1 METSSRQHK
10 DPDWLF
16 KDKIDESQFCEELL
30 QEEPM
35 ICIHDRFFTVD
46 GRVTDLGKLRN
57 RIHKKISP
65 YIRFSL
71 SRKTSALLDALR
83 DQSYSEP
90 LEVCEDRIHV
100 ANGTLFLDGR
110 FESDKEFCLNRLP
123 VSYNPEAPKPER
135 WLRFVEELLYLEDI
149 PTLQEYMGYCL
160 IPVTRAQQMLLLVG
174 KGGEGKSRIG
184 VVLSAMLGNNMYC
197 GSIAKLEVSPFA
209 RADLEFQLLMVDDDM
224 KMEALPQTNNIK
236 TIVTAE
242 TPMDLERKGKQSYQG
257 VMYARLMGFGNG
269 TLKSKYDQS
278 LGFFRRQVIL
288 HTRDKEKGRIDD
300 PFLSDKLKCEIDGIF
315 LWSLEGLHRL
325 IAQGFHFTV
334 SERAEENLRESMSE
348 CNTVIPFLESEGY
361 IAFREDSS
369 LTSHRLYELYRK
381 WCEDNAI
388 YPMSSAAFCNRMAEQ
403 AEEYHLR
410 KSNKIPIGG
419 REVRGYFGICE
430 VLHLV
435 GTGDG
440 RDGNF
445 EVPRFSPFEEM
456 EMEQNWQATLL
467 GDQQPDSGAVTPLRP
482 PEVRV

>member
-1 METSSRQHK
+1 METSSR
-10 DPDWLF
+10 PLEEPIWLF
-16 KDKIDESQFCEELL
+16 KEKIDEYKFCEELL

-35 ICIHDRFFTVD
+35 ICIHDSFFTVD

-90 LEVCEDRIHV
+90 LEICEDRIHV

-110 FESDKEFCLNRLP
+110 FETDKEFCLNRLP
-123 VSYNPEAPKPER
+123 VSYHPDAPKPER
-135 WLRFVEELLYLEDI
+135 WLRFVEELLYPEDI

-288 HTRDKEKGRIDD
+288 HTKDKAKDRIDD
-300 PFLSDKLKCEIDGIF
+300 PFLSDKLKREIDGIF
-315 LWSLEGLHRL
+315 LWSLEGLQRL

-348 CNTVIPFLESEGY
+348 SNSLIPFLESEGY
-361 IAFREDSS
+361 IAFREDAC

-381 WCEDNAI
+381 WCDDNAVQ
-388 YPMSSAAFCNRMAEQ
+388 PMSSATFCNRMAGQ

-410 KSNKIPIGG
+410 RSNKIPVGKC
-419 REVRGYFGICE
+419 EVRGYFGICE

-435 GTGDG
+435 GTGDS

-445 EVPRFSPFEEM
+445 EVQQFSPFDEIA
-456 EMEQNWQATLL
+456 MEQSLQATPL
-467 GDQQPDSGAVTPLRP
+467 GDQRPDSGAVTPLRP
-482 PEVRV
+482 PEVSA